1 MNTPALKHKKVN
13 KTDLTDHEQ
22 SKKEKFIFISLL
34 IGLVCAA
41 VISLGVGHFYI
52 SVQEVLQI
60 FGSWLK
66 GNLAFL
72 QNPAEVV
79 IFLVRIPR
87 ILLCILVGISMSAA
101 GAAFQGLFKNP
112 MVSPDVLGVTTGAGV
127 GASIALLMDAN
138 SLTVQ
143 AAAFLSGLGAVF
155 LVMTLSSLIGRG
167 NPPLLIMVLAGM
179 VVSSLFSSLNA
190 LIKYVADSADK
201 LSDITFWLL
210 GSFAKNISYKNV
222 LILFITTLLGL
233 VPLYLLRWK
242 INVLSFGEEEA
253 QAIGVDTRKMRITI
267 IACSTLLTASCTAM
281 CGMIGWVGL
290 IIPHMA
296 RLLVGP
302 NYKVL
307 LPTCTI
313 LGALFLVIV
322 DDVARTI
329 VTGELPIGVITSLIG
344 APLFIYLMFKG
355 RKGWV

>member
-1 MNTPALKHKKVN
+1 MNTSVMKHKAKVP
-13 KTDLTDHEQ
+13 KTGLTDHEQ
-22 SKKEKFIFISLL
+22 SKKEKFIFISLF
-34 IGLVCAA
+34 IGLICAA

-52 SVQEVLQI
+52 SIHEVLQI

-66 GNLAFL
+66 GDLAFS

-87 ILLCILVGISMSAA
+87 ISMCILVGISMSAA

-127 GASIALLMDAN
+127 GASIALLMDAS

-143 AAAFLSGLGAVF
+143 AAAFLSGIGAVF

-222 LILFITTLLGL
+222 LILIFTT
-233 VPLYLLRWK
+233 
-242 INVLSFGEEEA
+242 
-253 QAIGVDTRKMRITI
+253 
-267 IACSTLLTASCTAM
+267 
-281 CGMIGWVGL
+281 
-290 IIPHMA
+290 
-296 RLLVGP
+296 
-302 NYKVL
+302 
-307 LPTCTI
+307 
-313 LGALFLVIV
+313 
-322 DDVARTI
+322 
-329 VTGELPIGVITSLIG
+329 
-344 APLFIYLMFKG
+344 
-355 RKGWV
+355 